1 MNTENL
7 LIESDTILQ
16 AQEICNFITEPDIRN
31 RAIANIVGVKTVL
44 NYFSIC
50 DVDITTGL
58 HNISEILKKWEISDI
73 YVNGAYID
81 VRLHFNENDICVP
94 KYHFDN
100 NLLPKVYMFIKV
112 NETITNATV
121 TGFISPELID
131 ITTNHNGYYQVKISE
146 LQEYPEI
153 CDLLE
158 KDEPEFVENL
168 EMFLYDYIDDIESN
182 HERISKH
189 LLSSPDLRVRLAE
202 IVNAKNTFEH
212 ISIDSVLTDEI
223 ETENVAN
230 ILTENLTDTVILEEE
245 IPNSLL
251 LDTDSAEEISLG
263 DYGTDNSLTLEENTS
278 AEYLEVFSTEVTPS
292 INTIESMIAENIEQD
307 VDLNSD
313 QTIDTNDESMYN
325 IEQNNDENEPF
336 SDLMITEEKAEE
348 ANQVIDLYEHD
359 LDDSNIVTTSNI
371 EDIYTDEESTTN
383 DELDL
388 LDNISDIKERD
399 DDIVLNQDISNLAN
413 VETID
418 EDDLSDVT
426 DFKNNINEASSNQEE
441 NAEIDEL
448 FNNEQQLESNDYTD
462 NLEIEH
468 SKTKS
473 NKIIPLLGALVIVGA
488 IGYYGFTK
496 YSTTTPNSSLVNKS
510 VVNTTNSTTKNND
523 KLAMPDESI
532 ENSVNIEQEELGESI
547 SLPQIEENLDASIIV
562 SNLYIN
568 WEVPVSYVANAT
580 AKRFLTKVG
589 KIIQMNLKT
598 DLLLIN
604 KPPIT
609 NKITL
614 GLEFNKSTQKFKVKD
629 IILSS
634 GEEQF
639 DEMIKK
645 TVNRILNNNFNF
657 NMNVFNDLPGNPSL
671 IIHL

>member
-44 NYFSIC
+44 NYFSTC

-359 LDDSNIVTTSNI
+359 LDDSNIVMTSNI

-532 ENSVNIEQEELGESI
+532 ENSVNIEQEEQGESI

>member
-44 NYFSIC
+44 NYFSNC

-230 ILTENLTDTVILEEE
+230 VLTENLTDTVILEEE

-359 LDDSNIVTTSNI
+359 LDDNNIVTTSNI
-371 EDIYTDEESTTN
+371 EDIYTDEKSTTN

-532 ENSVNIEQEELGESI
+532 ENSVNIEQEEQGESI

>member
-44 NYFSIC
+44 NYFSNC

-532 ENSVNIEQEELGESI
+532 ENIVNIEQEEQGESI